1 MVTGVLILE
10 IQLPGCQSLKE
21 KRRRLKPLVARLHRE
36 FNISAAEIDLNDS
49 WQNGMIACS
58 LVSNSRAHTE
68 RSLSKIP
75 TWIETYWPDI
85 SIVDDRI
92 ELY

>member
-10 IQLPGCQSLKE
+10 LQLPGCQSLKE
-21 KRRRLKPLVARLHRE
+21 KRHRLKPLIARLHRE
-36 FNISAAEIDLNDS
+36 FNVSASEIDLNDS

-58 LVSNSRAHTE
+58 LVSNSRTHTE
-68 RSLSKIP
+68 RSLAKVSV
-75 TWIETYWPDI
+75 WIESYWPDV